1 MTGGLGCQVACEPTV
16 CFAAMRAGGILRC
29 IGKSVASMLREMILP
44 LSPSEATSGP
54 LHIWSPV
61 LGSSVGREMRR
72 QEVTGQ
78 GPGGGYKDVER
89 SGVSLL

>member
-1 MTGGLGCQVACEPTV
+1 MCL
-16 CFAAMRAGGILRC
+16 AATRASNILRC
-29 IGKSVASMLREMILP
+29 IGKSVASMSREMILP
-44 LSPSEATSGP
+44 LSPREATSRP

-72 QEVTGQ
+72 QGVTGQ
-78 GPGGGYKDVER
+78 GPGGDYKDDER